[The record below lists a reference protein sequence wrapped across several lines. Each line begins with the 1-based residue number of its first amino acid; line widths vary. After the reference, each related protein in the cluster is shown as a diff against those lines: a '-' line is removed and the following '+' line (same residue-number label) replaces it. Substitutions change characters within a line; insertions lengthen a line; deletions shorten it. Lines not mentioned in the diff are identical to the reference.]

1 MTTTALP
8 HTPTTSDVRMRRLA
22 TGLRIIAVGWV
33 MFFATAIIVTLF
45 DLIDA
50 HSTVGRLV
58 MWGHGGEDYVLMI
71 ATINIVMGI
80 FLFRSASDP
89 LRHRFFLDFVLAAN
103 AAHMAVMLIE
113 GIARPDERLHL
124 VGDIPA
130 GIMPTLVLAILWLPV
145 RARVALPHD
154 QGRAAGALRA

>member
-1 MTTTALP
+1 MTTTALSHP
-8 HTPTTSDVRMRRLA
+8 PTASDARMRRLT
-22 TGLRIIAVGWV
+22 TGLRIIAVGWAT
-33 MFFATAIIVTLF
+33 FFATAIIVTLF

-50 HSTVGRLV
+50 HSTVGKLV

-89 LRHRFFLDFVLAAN
+89 LQHRFFLDFVLAAN
-103 AAHMAVMLIE
+103 AAHMTVMLIE
-113 GIARPDERLHL
+113 GIARADERLHL

-130 GIMPTLVLAILWLPV
+130 GIVPTLVLAILWLPV
-145 RARVALPHD
+145 RARVALSHE
-154 QGRAAGALRA
+154 QGRVAGALSA